1 MEKIILIMKRKI
13 FGLPF
18 TFTLFYLLVSLFSC
32 NTGNNMERHLLFNLS
47 LGKGED
53 QLDLI
58 QMSNIP
64 FNKKTRIVMRDGLIF
79 IANGNSNK
87 VMEFNSFGDILSL
100 YYNPK
105 ENPRPVLLS
114 DVSGGGG
121 YSNRNAYAFN
131 FRNTGE
137 IAVTGKGH
145 LFVED
150 SVPDNRLDYDKDTE
164 SILSRIVLQFDGE
177 GNFINFLGREGIGGT
192 PFPYIESIK
201 VNNKDEI
208 IIVTRIIKKWI
219 IYWFTEDGSLKF
231 TINIPINDLPVPSEG
246 NYIPSLETIVPDQN
260 RNLLYLK
267 INYYNKADNSLDYT
281 DSYLWTLDLNKNK
294 YSNSI
299 SIPDLDASRSDDISG
314 FLGVNSAGNFFFLS
328 HLSDNTFQIMVLNDT
343 GSVITRK
350 NLTMMDNEISYRDIY
365 LDSSGLLVAL
375 LGKYD
380 TVEIVWWRSDQL
392 PGVQDEDSQP

>member
-1 MEKIILIMKRKI
+1 MKKKI
-13 FGLPF
+13 FGLHF
-18 TFTLFYLLVSLFSC
+18 TFVLFYLLASLFSC
-32 NTGNNMERHLLFNLS
+32 NTESGMERHLLFNLS

-58 QMSNIP
+58 QMANIP
-64 FNKKTRIVMRDGLIF
+64 FNKKTRIVMKDGLVF
-79 IANGNSNK
+79 IGNGNSNK

-100 YYNPK
+100 YYNPH
-105 ENPRPVLLS
+105 ENPKPVLLS
-114 DVSGGGG
+114 DVSGGGE

-145 LFVED
+145 LLVED
-150 SVPDNRLDYDKDTE
+150 SVPDNRLDYDEDTE
-164 SILSRIVLQFDGE
+164 STLSRIVLQFDGE

-192 PFPYIESIK
+192 PFPYIEKIE
-201 VNNKDEI
+201 VNKKDDVI
-208 IIVTRIIKKWI
+208 IITRIIKKWI
-219 IYWFTEDGSLKF
+219 IYWFSEDGSLKF
-231 TINIPINDLPVPSEG
+231 TINIPLDDLPVPQEG
-246 NYIPSLETIVPDQN
+246 TYIPSLETIVSDQN

-267 INYYNKADNSLDYT
+267 INYYNKVDSSINYSE
-281 DSYLWTLDLNKNK
+281 SYLWTLDLNQKK
-294 YSNSI
+294 YTNSI
-299 SIPDLDASRSDDISG
+299 RIPEVDAAKSDDISG

-343 GSVITRK
+343 GSVIIRRD
-350 NLTMMDNEISYRDIY
+350 LTMMDNEISYRNIY
-365 LDSSGLLVAL
+365 LDSEGILVAL
-375 LGKYD
+375 LGKND